1 MRNILNRLKSNM
13 ERISMAVML
22 LAIVTAIT
30 GTAVMAWGPSSRQTF
45 TIEKPAS
52 YITFNSITNNPN
64 YGDERNF
71 VIAKDAANTQA
82 GGWSDN
88 VTVQDGKEYLVRM
101 YVHNNAGANLNLV
114 ANNTRVMANVPN
126 NTAKNIRID
135 GYISANNANPQKIW
149 DEVNFTSDKEFN
161 LTYITGSTR
170 YYNNVNPNPGFT
182 LSDSIVTNSG
192 AHIGYDKMDGN
203 LPGCFQYS
211 GIVTF
216 KVKATT
222 KKTPNFTINKQVR
235 VSGTNEAWKENTTAK
250 PGETVEYRVIY
261 TNTGETRQNN
271 VAVRDKM
278 DAKLKY
284 VNGSSSLKNATNPNG
299 VKISDK
305 IIEKNGI
312 NIGHYESKSN
322 AIVYYRATV
331 PQAKDLTCGVNTF
344 KNVATID
351 TDNGSKS
358 DEASVTVK
366 RDCGKITVC
375 ELSTKK
381 IISIKDN
388 EFDKT
393 KHSKD
398 MKDCA
403 ESKVKVCELT
413 TKKIIEIKGKEF
425 DGSKHSTNMDDC
437 QQAPVTP
444 VGELPHTGPTAMIA
458 VMSVL
463 VAAGMGVAYY
473 WQHRQA
479 QRNKM
484 VEEFGAHIAAPKT
497 KLLEAHLTKKAK
509 K

>member
-1 MRNILNRLKSNM
+1 MSNILNRLKANM
-13 ERISMAVML
+13 ERISMAVMV
-22 LAIVTAIT
+22 LAIVTAVT
-30 GTAVMAWGPSSRQTF
+30 STAAMAWGPSSRQTF
-45 TIEKPAS
+45 TIEKPAPH
-52 YITFNSITNNPN
+52 IAFNSITNNPN

-82 GGWSDN
+82 GGWSDKI
-88 VTVQDGKEYLVRM
+88 TVQDNKEYLVRM
-101 YVHNNAGANLNLV
+101 YVHNNAAANLNL
-114 ANNTRVMANVPN
+114 AATNTRVMANVPN

-135 GYISANNANPQKIW
+135 GYITANNANPQQIW

-161 LTYITGSTR
+161 LTYIAGSTR
-170 YYNNVNPNPGFT
+170 YYNNVNANPGFT
-182 LSDSIVTNSG
+182 LSDSIVTKAG
-192 AHIGYDKMDGN
+192 ALVGYEKMDGN
-203 LPGCFQYS
+203 VPGCFQYS

-216 KVKATT
+216 RVKASV

-235 VSGTNEAWKENTTAK
+235 VAGTSEWKENTTAK

-271 VAVRDKM
+271 VALRDKM

-284 VNGSSSLKNATNPNG
+284 VGGSSSLKNATSPNG
-299 VKISDK
+299 IKVSDK
-305 IIEKNGI
+305 IVEKNGI

-322 AIVYYRATV
+322 AIVYYKATV
-331 PQAKDLTCGVNTF
+331 PQVKDLACGVNTF
-344 KNVATID
+344 KNTATID

-358 DEASVTVK
+358 DESSVVVK

-375 ELSTKK
+375 IIKTKQ
-381 IISIKDN
+381 ITSINEN

-398 MKDCA
+398 MNDCA
-403 ESKVKVCELT
+403 ESKVKVCVIE
-413 TKKIIEIKGKEF
+413 TKQITEINGKEF
-425 DGSKHSTNMDDC
+425 DNSKHSLNMEDC
-437 QQAPVTP
+437 QGVP

-458 VMSVL
+458 VMTAL

-473 WQHRQA
+473 LQHRQA

-484 VEEFGAHIAAPKT
+484 VEEFGAHIAAPKA
-497 KLLEAHLTKKAK
+497 KLLEAHLTKNVK